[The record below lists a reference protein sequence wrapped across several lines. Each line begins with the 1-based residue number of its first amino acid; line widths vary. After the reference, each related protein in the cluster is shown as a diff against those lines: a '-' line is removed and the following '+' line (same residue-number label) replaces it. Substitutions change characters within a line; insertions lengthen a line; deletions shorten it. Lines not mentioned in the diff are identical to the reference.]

1 MDSSLNMPFT
11 IPNSYLRICSSGM
24 RLALSLAALTLK
36 RAQHAD
42 LIVQSLS
49 QQAVT
54 FGRI

>member
-11 IPNSYLRICSSGM
+11 IPNSYLCICSSGM